1 MRRLLKDLL
10 KPSMKLSIKQQLT
23 IAFLGMA
30 FLLIGL
36 LWAYQAFL
44 LEGNYVA
51 SQERWLTNQV
61 EALAKAID
69 NGQTDTARQFLDS
82 ILPDGG
88 AAVEWYGADGSLVEA
103 TQLSDLNG
111 DGGNSWGM
119 GGKNGMG
126 ALMRHGSLVAPKLL
140 ETQFGD
146 QLLQQGSVLARGPF
160 SRMQTEMLVYGRL
173 LTGGGAVLG
182 AMPVPAMDTAVSLL
196 QGQLLWLAA
205 VLLVLAV
212 ALGSVLAVTITRPVA
227 HLEASVRRVAT
238 GDFSVRVPET
248 GADEI
253 ASLARSVNHMSE
265 ALGKVDALKDE
276 LIANVSHELRTPLG
290 IIRGY
295 AEMLL
300 DIESLTELQR
310 RERLQHI
317 AKEAEHL
324 GDLVSRLLDVSQVAA
339 GTLSLTMEPVLLSAL
354 AEDIVSSHRRLAAE
368 ADVALTLHT
377 EVSSVDGDSAPGD
390 ATLSASEVEVM
401 ADPLRLRQVL
411 RNLVENAIK
420 FTPAGG
426 HVTISVGDH
435 HITISDTGV
444 GIPPEHL
451 DRIWE
456 RHYRATAD
464 FGGAGLGLSLVKSLC
479 DAMAIQLQMTS
490 TVGEGT
496 QVVLTFKNL

>member
-1 MRRLLKDLL
+1 MRRLAKDLFKRL
-10 KPSMKLSIKQQLT
+10 MKLSIKQQLT

-51 SQERWLTNQV
+51 AQERWLTNQV

-69 NGQTDTARQFLDS
+69 NGQTDTARQLLDS
-82 ILPDGG
+82 SLPDGG

-111 DGGNSWGM
+111 TNGSNGNSWGM

-140 ETQFGD
+140 ETQYGD
-146 QLLQQGSVLARGPF
+146 KLLQQGSVLARGPF

-300 DIESLTELQR
+300 DIEGLTELQR
-310 RERLQHI
+310 RVRLQHI

-339 GTLSLTMEPVLLSAL
+339 GTLSLTMEPVSLSAL
-354 AEDIVSSHRRLAAE
+354 AEDIASSHRRLAAE
-368 ADVALTLHT
+368 ANVALTLHT
-377 EVSSVDGDSAPGD
+377 EVETVD
-390 ATLSASEVEVM
+390 EVM